1 MIVTNS
7 LLTELDA
14 LIDEYNL
21 LRHPFYLRWTMGE
34 LSETELRIYA
44 KEYFHFVRAVPT
56 YVSAI
61 HSNCRDHAQRLS
73 ILENLVEEE
82 TGGDG
87 LIPHEELWVWF
98 AGGLGISR
106 DELYCHSGSV
116 ATRKLILTYRNLC
129 SSSNCAVGA
138 AAMYAYE
145 SRIPVISVTKLEC
158 LQQHYDI
165 RDDESLRFFREH
177 MVADI
182 EHSKTWANLIARMAN
197 SPEVCAQVE
206 ESASKAA
213 RALWRMLDGVCE
225 LCDIRVNS

>member
-1 MIVTNS
+1 MTNTFVS
-7 LLTELDA
+7 ALDTQIDKYDLLK
-14 LIDEYNL
+14 
-21 LRHPFYLRWTMGE
+21 HPFYLRWNLGE
-34 LSETELRIYA
+34 LTHTELRIYA
-44 KEYFHFVRAVPT
+44 REYFHFVRAIPT

-61 HSNCRDHAQRLS
+61 HSNCREHAQRLS

-82 TGGDG
+82 TGGEG

-98 AGGLGISR
+98 ARGIGISR
-106 DELYCHSGSV
+106 DELYCHCGSV
-116 ATRKLILTYRNLC
+116 ATRKLMLTYRNLC
-129 SSSNCAVGA
+129 NSSNCAVGA

-145 SRIPVISVTKLEC
+145 SRIPAVSFSKLEG

-165 RDDESLRFFREH
+165 RDEETLQFFREH

-197 SPEVCAQVE
+197 SEDDCKQIE
-206 ESASKAA
+206 ESAEKAA

-225 LCDIRVNS
+225 QCDIPAIS